1 MHDIVITMYRYDQ
14 YDLRPVESDSPDF
27 CTHVPRPIP
36 TRPRAVR
43 VHKLAEGLQLLKQT
57 GRNRS

>member
-1 MHDIVITMYRYDQ
+1 MTLYRYDP